1 MSNNLKI
8 MGKTYNGVSS
18 ITAHD
23 ATSGTHKY
31 VDTSDTTATA
41 ADVRI
46 GEKFYNANGTE
57 IQGTVEEYKP
67 TELTADDITDLSGT
81 VWYLNTTLVQNTG
94 SGSLIMNI
102 PFTSNNGKSFQRLTQ
117 PLAGLYDDLWYT
129 STDGSAYYPYEN
141 GAWNAGTS
149 GYRTIAFPHSED
161 SSMRDTTIINWF
173 KTNATYK
180 GTFDLTNT
188 IWEFK
193 DYSEIDWTFNFS
205 CAVRFISNG
214 TIFKNIAKPDGWEE
228 LDYGS
233 GNKSEKSY
241 TNTYHGTSVWIKFGW
256 VNEYAPFRVVK
267 FLENGTTTIDF
278 YNWLKANATL
288 ISAEGT
294 VFDGIQINHFDG
306 STITLP
312 VKDKISIEDIQVY
325 NKKPEV
331 EELDV
336 NFIDYDGTIL
346 YSYGYQEFANL
357 SAFPTC
363 SCDTSFNPTY
373 NTAEWNYS
381 TLAAAKTYVA
391 SNKKLQIG
399 KQYYYNYT
407 GTLTNYVVRGLR
419 FKIKLEEDFTNPT
432 LAFGLNGS
440 AMINWGDGSSL
451 GIITGNDIDTIVS
464 SSHNYAYAG
473 EFWIEI
479 VIDHDKYMK
488 ILGNTHSLLLSQDS
502 SVTTKVNRG
511 FYQNCIKEVW
521 VGNNC
526 YLGENAFAY
535 CSGLEKI
542 ILANDTTCM
551 TTIPQRTFYMC
562 TSLKSIIIPDSVTTI
577 GANTFAQ
584 CCSLNKIS
592 LPYTITSIGEN
603 AFYFVGNKSSLVFPS
618 SLTTISTGLCQQ
630 AYNQPEIIIPEGV
643 TTIGASAFIFNSLVR
658 KINIPSTVTS
668 IDSKAFSSLLSL
680 QEIRFNS
687 TTPPTI
693 LNSDAFDGLQ
703 TNAKIYFPVA
713 IDSNNYITNYS
724 DYAYG
729 TNYPGGLGT
738 ERFIG
743 YATINNNTNVP
754 TINNWTGYCLWKATK
769 KEAATS
775 TGTTLTK
782 GNGSEI
788 YCYIWDNFV

>member
-1 MSNNLKI
+1 MGNNLKI
-8 MGKTYNGVSS
+8 MGNTFSNVSS

-23 ATSGTHKY
+23 ATNGTHTY
-31 VDTSDTTATA
+31 YDNSQVDAVAS
-41 ADVRI
+41 DVR
-46 GEKFYNANGTE
+46 
-57 IQGTVEEYKP
+57 
-67 TELTADDITDLSGT
+67 SGKK
-81 VWYLNTTLVQNTG
+81 
-94 SGSLIMNI
+94 IMNSSGEVTGTLASYN
-102 PFTSNNGKSFQRLTQ
+102 FT
-117 PLAGLYDDLWYT
+117 
-129 STDGSAYYPYEN
+129 
-141 GAWNAGTS
+141 
-149 GYRTIAFPHSED
+149 
-161 SSMRDTTIINWF
+161 
-173 KTNATYK
+173 TY
-180 GTFDLTNT
+180 DLTNT
-188 IWEFK
+188 TWRFK
-193 DYSEIDWTFNFS
+193 DYSEMYFTPGFDFN
-205 CAVRFISNG
+205 VRFISNDVMF
-214 TIFKNIAKPDGWEE
+214 TRMVVSASWQE
-228 LDYGS
+228 LDYMG

-241 TNTYHGTSVWIKFGW
+241 TSSYHSTTIWFEYGW
-256 VNEYAPFRVVK
+256 VNDHAPFRVVK
-267 FLENGTTTIDF
+267 FLENGNTTSEF
-278 YNWLKANATL
+278 FNWLNNNATL
-288 ISAEGT
+288 VSAEG
-294 VFDGIQINHFDG
+294 VFYDNDNITDTRQLKSFNGNEIKLLTRNQICSRN
-306 STITLP
+306 IT
-312 VKDKISIEDIQVY
+312 VY

-331 EELDV
+331 DELDV

-363 SCDTSFNPTY
+363 TCDTSFNPSY
-373 NTAEWNYS
+373 FIADWNYS
-381 TLAAAKTYVA
+381 TLAAAKAYVA
-391 SNKKLQIG
+391 ENKKLQIG
-399 KQYYYNYT
+399 KQYT
-407 GTLTNYVVRGLR
+407 RDTNSAYQALA
-419 FKIKLEEDFTNPT
+419 FKVKIEEEFTSPT
-432 LAFGLNGS
+432 LGLGVDGTAFVQ
-440 AMINWGDGSSL
+440 WGDGNYSIL
-451 GIITGNDIDTIVS
+451 TGTDVDTIVS
-464 SSHNYAYAG
+464 VNHTYNYAG
-473 EFWIEI
+473 DFWIT
-479 VIDHDKYMK
+479 VSVDNDKYIK
-488 ILGNTHSLLLSQDS
+488 VLGNTHSLLLSQDS
-502 SVTTKVNRG
+502 GVTTKVNRG

-521 VGNNC
+521 VGRNC

-542 ILANDTTCM
+542 ILPNDTTCM

-562 TSLKSIIIPDSVTTI
+562 TSLKSIVIPKSVTTI

>member
-1 MSNNLKI
+1 MGNNLKI
-8 MGKTYNGVSS
+8 MGNTFSNVSS

-31 VDTSDTTATA
+31 VDTSSTTATA
-41 ADVRI
+41 ADVRS
-46 GEKFYNANGTE
+46 GERFYNANGTE
-57 IQGTVEEYKP
+57 IQGTIEEYKP

-94 SGSLIMNI
+94 SGSLTMDIS
-102 PFTSNNGKSFQRLTQ
+102 FTSNGGKSFYRLTQ
-117 PLAGLYDDLWYT
+117 PLASLYDDLWYSGINGT
-129 STDGSAYYPYEN
+129 VYPYEN
-141 GAWNAGTS
+141 GAWNTGTS

-188 IWEFK
+188 VWEFK

-241 TNTYHGTSVWIKFGW
+241 TNTYHGTSVWIEFGW

-306 STITLP
+306 NTITLP

-363 SCDTSFNPTY
+363 TCDSSFNPTY
-373 NTAEWNYS
+373 NTAEWNWT

-399 KQYYYNYT
+399 KQYINSSSAT
-407 GTLTNYVVRGLR
+407 TRHCLKM
-419 FKIKLEEDFTNPT
+419 KIKLEEEFTSPT
-432 LAFGLNGS
+432 LAFGLNGTVLVS
-440 AMINWGDGSSL
+440 WGDGSSMD
-451 GIITGNDIDTIVS
+451 IITGTDVDTIIS
-464 SSHNYAYAG
+464 KSHTYSYAG
-473 EFWIEI
+473 EFWITI
-479 VIDHDKYMK
+479 AIDNNNYMK

-502 SVTTKVNRG
+502 SVTTKINRG

-521 VGNNC
+521 VGKNC

-542 ILANDTTCM
+542 ILTNDTTCM

-562 TSLKSIIIPDSVTTI
+562 TGLKSIIIPRSVTSI
-577 GANTFAQ
+577 GDNAFVQ
-584 CCSLNKIS
+584 CFSINEIS
-592 LPYTITSIGEN
+592 LPNT
-603 AFYFVGNKSSLVFPS
+603 L
-618 SLTTISTGLCQQ
+618 
-630 AYNQPEIIIPEGV
+630 
-643 TTIGASAFIFNSLVR
+643 TTIGASAFS
-658 KINIPSTVTS
+658 
-668 IDSKAFSSLLSL
+668 
-680 QEIRFNS
+680 
-687 TTPPTI
+687 
-693 LNSDAFDGLQ
+693 G
-703 TNAKIYFPVA
+703 
-713 IDSNNYITNYS
+713 
-724 DYAYG
+724 
-729 TNYPGGLGT
+729 
-738 ERFIG
+738 
-743 YATINNNTNVP
+743 
-754 TINNWTGYCLWKATK
+754 
-769 KEAATS
+769 
-775 TGTTLTK
+775 
-782 GNGSEI
+782 
-788 YCYIWDNFV
+788 